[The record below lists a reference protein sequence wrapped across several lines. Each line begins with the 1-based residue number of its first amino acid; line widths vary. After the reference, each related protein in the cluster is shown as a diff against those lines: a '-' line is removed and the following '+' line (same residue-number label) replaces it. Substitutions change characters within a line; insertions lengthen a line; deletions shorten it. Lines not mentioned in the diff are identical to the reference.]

1 MYLLVVVNK
10 IHYINKVFNQSSIKD
25 QATMTQTKVKSIGSV
40 TIKSPNVYEL
50 VMTTLDRI
58 ESEYV
63 LNELVRNKANAK
75 KVMNIGLEYGDIS
88 EALTTVEFI
97 EFYWFYDVIV
107 SDMSVYPSDA
117 KKAYKELVKTSE
129 YFN

>member
-1 MYLLVVVNK
+1 
-10 IHYINKVFNQSSIKD
+10 
-25 QATMTQTKVKSIGSV
+25 MTQTKLEAR

-50 VMTTLDRI
+50 VMTTFDRI

-75 KVMNIGLEYGDIS
+75 KVINIGLEYGDIN
-88 EALTTVEFI
+88 EALNTIEFI
-97 EFYWFYDVIV
+97 EFYKWFEIIV

-117 KKAYKELVKTSE
+117 KKAYKELVSTSE

>member
-1 MYLLVVVNK
+1 M
-10 IHYINKVFNQSSIKD
+10 NQSKPESR
-25 QATMTQTKVKSIGSV
+25 

-50 VMTTLDRI
+50 VMTTFDRI

-75 KVMNIGLEYGDIS
+75 KVISIGLEYGDIN
-88 EALTTVEFI
+88 EALNTIEFI
-97 EFYWFYDVIV
+97 EFYKWFEMIV
-107 SDMSVYPSDA
+107 ADMSVYPSDA
-117 KKAYKELVKTSE
+117 KKAYKELVSTSE

>member
-1 MYLLVVVNK
+1 
-10 IHYINKVFNQSSIKD
+10 
-25 QATMTQTKVKSIGSV
+25 MTQTKVKSIGSV

-50 VMTTLDRI
+50 VMTTFERI
-58 ESEYV
+58 ESEYI
-63 LNELVRNKANAK
+63 LNELVRNKSNAK

-88 EALTTVEFI
+88 EALTNVEYI

-117 KKAYKELVKTSE
+117 KKAYKELTKVSE
-129 YFN
+129 FFN

>member
-1 MYLLVVVNK
+1 M
-10 IHYINKVFNQSSIKD
+10 
-25 QATMTQTKVKSIGSV
+25 AQTKVKSIGSV

-50 VMTTLDRI
+50 VMTTFERI
-58 ESEYV
+58 ESEYI
-63 LNELVRNKANAK
+63 LNELVRNKSNAK

-97 EFYWFYDVIV
+97 EFYLFYDVIV

-117 KKAYKELVKTSE
+117 KKAYKELTKVSE
-129 YFN
+129 FFN

>member
-1 MYLLVVVNK
+1 MNLELIQN
-10 IHYINKVFNQSSIKD
+10 IESAQ
-25 QATMTQTKVKSIGSV
+25 
-40 TIKSPNVYEL
+40 VYEL
-50 VMTTLDRI
+50 VFTTFNRS
-58 ESEYV
+58 ESAHV
-63 LNELVRNKANAK
+63 MNELARNKANAK
-75 KVMNIGLEYGDIS
+75 KVMKIAQEYGDIN

-129 YFN
+129 FFN

>member
-1 MYLLVVVNK
+1 
-10 IHYINKVFNQSSIKD
+10 
-25 QATMTQTKVKSIGSV
+25 MTQSKLDSV
-40 TIKSPNVYEL
+40 TIKSSNVQEL
-50 VMTTLDRI
+50 VLTTLKRI
-58 ESEYV
+58 ESEYI

-75 KVMNIGLEYGDIS
+75 KVINIGLEYGDIN

-117 KKAYKELVKTSE
+117 KKAYKELTKVSE
-129 YFN
+129 FFN

>member
-1 MYLLVVVNK
+1 
-10 IHYINKVFNQSSIKD
+10 
-25 QATMTQTKVKSIGSV
+25 MTQTKVKSIGSV

-50 VMTTLDRI
+50 VMTTFDRI

-75 KVMNIGLEYGDIS
+75 KVINIGLEYGDIS

>member
-1 MYLLVVVNK
+1 MYPQTAVENCSS
-10 IHYINKVFNQSSIKD
+10 KVH
-25 QATMTQTKVKSIGSV
+25 
-40 TIKSPNVYEL
+40 EL
-50 VMTTLDRI
+50 IFTTFDRI

-75 KVMNIGLEYGDIS
+75 KVMYIGLEYGDIS